1 MEKNDIECRAPQ
13 LSGIQRL
20 WPPVNC
26 NIKDQ
31 KNAAGSGTSQDIMGS
46 NGVSRCLSPGFETID
61 IGYSSTTNVILS
73 KSIL

>member
-20 WPPVNC
+20 WPPVHC

-31 KNAAGSGTSQDIMGS
+31 KKATGSGTSQDTMGS
-46 NGVSRCLSPGFETID
+46 NEVRRCLSPGFETFD